1 MIEVK
6 WLLKTIVS
14 LVFLIT
20 FVSFTEAQ
28 VVDPSLILSFSFDDG
43 NGKIATDGSKYGN
56 NGDLKGDPKWVA
68 GKFEKALEFNG
79 TSDFVEVQHADILTV
94 DKEVTVMAWIK
105 TDRYEVPG
113 AGYQG
118 IVAKSND
125 TRSYSLYTTSSGVL
139 HFSTAGIG
147 TVSIKTVPKNE
158 WVHVTAVVVD
168 GKHRYYF
175 NGVLDSESGS
185 GIKLPGLSD
194 KATVVVG
201 KTHEGSREF
210 KGIIDEVRIW
220 NKALTVDEILKQMEK
235 GSATPVQPKSK
246 LTTTWAQVKNI

>member
-105 TDRYEVPG
+105 TDILST
-113 AGYQG
+113 G
-118 IVAKSND
+118 IN
-125 TRSYSLYTTSSGVL
+125 
-139 HFSTAGIG
+139 
-147 TVSIKTVPKNE
+147 
-158 WVHVTAVVVD
+158 
-168 GKHRYYF
+168 
-175 NGVLDSESGS
+175 
-185 GIKLPGLSD
+185 
-194 KATVVVG
+194 
-201 KTHEGSREF
+201 
-210 KGIIDEVRIW
+210 
-220 NKALTVDEILKQMEK
+220 
-235 GSATPVQPKSK
+235 
-246 LTTTWAQVKNI
+246 